1 MGERFG
7 RCGARVRGLALWAL
21 GLWLLPAHV
30 WADPFHFQGI
40 PLGQRALGFG
50 GAFTGLA
57 DDPSAAYYNPAGLVW
72 TGDSALSASLTLNAF
87 DRQTIERGYR
97 TQVGDTDLRHEAGP
111 SLPGSVGFLKRMGRR
126 RADGER
132 AHALG
137 LSTFSVEQRTL
148 GFDVEVQDGP
158 GGDIGTLSVDRS
170 SRTSW
175 QGLSYAY
182 RATDRLSFGLTGF
195 LSLTRNQY
203 REELIVASL
212 GPPAGGG
219 SFQTEASYWSGH
231 RVDADVKNLLTR
243 FGVLYQPHDQVRVG
257 LMVQPP
263 CLHVRGR
270 SSVRER
276 HLDTDVAGGSG
287 TFFNATQRNLPAH
300 YPMPWEIRM
309 GASYRPYAWWTLAL
323 DVSLYG
329 PTGSAKRPVI
339 AVGDRKP
346 DPETGAVP
354 GVGRFELERWHRETS
369 GNVALGTEVLFR
381 DLVALRAGIFTSLSA
396 APDVPRQSRAY
407 YAPDIHRFGG
417 AVSVGIMAAG
427 YDLSLGA
434 AGLFGYGNALAYD
447 LANDA
452 MPYQRTR
459 AHEATLFV
467 FLTGMRNAISKLAKQ
482 AEEKLGIG
490 K

>member
-1 MGERFG
+1 
-7 RCGARVRGLALWAL
+7 VLWTL
-21 GLWLLPAHV
+21 SLWLWPVQV

-57 DDPSAAYYNPAGLVW
+57 DDPSSAYYNPAGLVW

-87 DRQTIERGYR
+87 DRQTIRRGYR
-97 TQVGDTDLRHEAGP
+97 TPMGETDLRHEAGP
-111 SLPGSVGFLKRMGRR
+111 SLPGSVAFLKRMGKR

-132 AHALG
+132 AHAIG
-137 LSTFSVEQRTL
+137 LSSFTVEQRTL

-158 GGDIGTLSVDRS
+158 GRDVATLSVDRS

-182 RATDRLSFGLTGF
+182 RALDRLSFGLTGF

-203 REELIVASL
+203 REELIVAAL
-212 GPPAGGG
+212 GAPAGSG
-219 SFQTEASYWSGH
+219 SFQTDAAYWSGH

-263 CLHVRGR
+263 SLHVRGR

-276 HLDTDVAGGSG
+276 HLDTDVVGGSG

-300 YPMPWEIRM
+300 YPMPWEIRA
-309 GASYRPYAWWTLAL
+309 GVSYKPFAWWTLAL
-323 DVSLYG
+323 DASVYG
-329 PTGSAKRPVI
+329 PTGSAKLPVI
-339 AVGDRKP
+339 AVGRRRP

-354 GVGRFELERWHRETS
+354 GLGRFELERWHRKTS
-369 GNVALGTEVLFR
+369 GNVAFGTEIVVR
-381 DLVALRAGIFTSLSA
+381 NLVALRAGVFSSLSA
-396 APDVPRQSRAY
+396 APDVPRQSRDY
-407 YAPDIHRFGG
+407 RAPDIHRFGG
-417 AVSVGIMAAG
+417 ALSVGIMAAG

-434 AGLFGYGNALAYD
+434 AGLYGRGDALAYD
-447 LANDA
+447 VGNDA
-452 MPYQRTR
+452 MPYQRTGVR
-459 AHEATLFV
+459 EATLFV

-482 AEEKLGIG
+482 AEEKFGIG